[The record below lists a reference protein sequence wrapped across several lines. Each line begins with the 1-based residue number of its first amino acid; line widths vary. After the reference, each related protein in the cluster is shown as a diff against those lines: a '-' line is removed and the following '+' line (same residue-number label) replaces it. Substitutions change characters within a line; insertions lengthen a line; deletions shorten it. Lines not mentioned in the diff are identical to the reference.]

1 MFRKPID
8 SKFTMECKGPIVYCP
23 VVQKGKNAVTNEE
36 FMNFFEPRF
45 ASHLRDYEK
54 NPTEALEKAKHIA
67 CTSMNI
73 QRRYF
78 CRELKDLHVPL
89 TPQQQNDMF
98 IDVGLEMSIPV
109 VEKALNNANIQSSDI
124 NCIIFTSHQPY
135 PFPTFTSHLMS
146 ALQFSK
152 DCAQIPVT
160 SLGCA
165 GGGFALD
172 ATNTYLLAHPTHN
185 VLVLCLELC
194 SLGFRPHR
202 NGMSWF
208 LNSAL
213 FGDAVGAF
221 VACGADSAASAT
233 FSASTTA
240 LQLVHTKQ
248 RLVRQ
253 TTGVSFFNYDQWGY
267 DFVTTQKLCDACR
280 ENVPDFVADL
290 SQEAFG
296 KLPKEL
302 PLAVIHPGG
311 TRMIQEVGKELQLE
325 GSRSSELAV
334 NCMADGG
341 NIASVSVI
349 DMIAKSWPTLRW
361 GDEMVCVG
369 MGPGFVMCGAAM
381 RTIMFISA

>member
-1 MFRKPID
+1 M
-8 SKFTMECKGPIVYCP
+8 
-23 VVQKGKNAVTNEE
+23 QKGKNSVTNVE
-36 FMNFFEPRF
+36 FMKFFEPHF
-45 ASHLRDYEK
+45 ASHLRDYVN
-54 NPTEALEKAKHIA
+54 NPTEALAKAKYIA
-67 CTSMNI
+67 CKSMNI
-73 QRRYF
+73 ERRYF
-78 CRELKDLHVPL
+78 FRELKDLHIPL
-89 TPQQQNDMF
+89 TQNDMF
-98 IDVGLEMSIPV
+98 IDVGLKMSIPV
-109 VEKALNNANIQSSDI
+109 VVQALKNANIESSDI

-146 ALQFSK
+146 AMQFSK

-172 ATNTYLLAHPTHN
+172 ATNTHLLAHPTHN
-185 VLVLCLELC
+185 VLKFC

-221 VACGADSAASAT
+221 VACGTESESSASL
-233 FSASTTA
+233 SSSTTA

-253 TTGVSFFNYDQWGY
+253 TTDVSFFNYDEWGY
-267 DFVTTQKLCDACR
+267 DFVTTQKLCDVCR
-280 ENVPDFVADL
+280 ENVPEFITDL
-290 SQEAFG
+290 SQEAFRM
-296 KLPKEL
+296 LPKEL
-302 PLAVIHPGG
+302 PLVVIHPGE
-311 TRMIQEVGKELQLE
+311 TRMIREVGKELQLE

-341 NIASVSVI
+341 NISSVSVI
-349 DMIAKSWPTLRW
+349 DMIAKSWATLHW

-381 RTIMFISA
+381 RAIGGEKDLLEGLSASEFFFI